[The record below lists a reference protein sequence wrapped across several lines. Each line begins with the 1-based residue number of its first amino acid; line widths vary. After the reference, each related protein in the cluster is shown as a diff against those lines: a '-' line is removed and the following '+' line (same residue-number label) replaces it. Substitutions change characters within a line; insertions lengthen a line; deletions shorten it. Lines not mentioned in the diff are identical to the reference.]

1 MHELI
6 DQLFSH
12 IRAAWR
18 YRWYAVVV
26 SWIVAIAGWIVVHQM
41 PNRYEASARVYVDT
55 QSVLRPLLAG
65 LAVQPNVG
73 QIVNMMSRTLISRPN
88 LEKVIGMADI
98 DIRLKSPE
106 AKEGMISRLNKE
118 VTMKSGGAENLYII
132 SYTDN
137 HPQEA
142 KRIVQSLLTIFV
154 EGNLGNSRKD
164 SDSARRFI
172 NEQLAAY
179 SEKLVAAEQAV
190 AEFKRKNVDK
200 MGSEGQTYYARLSEA
215 QSVLNQASL
224 SLREAT
230 NSRDAIKKQLSSV
243 DEAPPSLIPDQ
254 PGAGDFVYANPEL
267 DARIQELQ
275 KQLDGLQL
283 RYTDTH
289 PDIVAI
295 NRSIKQLKDQRDRD
309 KEQKEKEAKSKKPS
323 AVKAAAAQNPVI
335 QQLTVSLAA
344 ADANVAS
351 MSVRVAEYEKRFNA
365 LRAAANAIPQVDAEF
380 TQLTRDYEVNKKNYE
395 SLLARRESASIT
407 GDMEANNT
415 VMNFRVIDP
424 PQVPSSPSAP
434 NRPALVSMVLL
445 GALAAGI
452 AFAFLMSQIRPTI
465 GDERKLRLVAGLP
478 VFGTVIMAW
487 TPAQMRR
494 RKRGVIALVAAFL
507 GLLSVYATILGLLMF
522 TAARA

>member
-12 IRAAWR
+12 IRAVWR
-18 YRWYAVVV
+18 YRWYAALVAWV
-26 SWIVAIAGWIVVHQM
+26 VAIAGWIIVHQL

-106 AKEGMISRLNKE
+106 AKEAMIARLNKE
-118 VTMKSGGAENLYII
+118 VVMKSGGADNLYII

-200 MGSEGQTYYARLSEA
+200 MGSEGQTYYVRLSEA
-215 QSVLNQASL
+215 QAALNQASL

-230 NSRDAIKKQLSSV
+230 NSRDAIKKQLAAV
-243 DEAPPSLIPDQ
+243 DETPPSLLPDQ
-254 PGAGDFVYANPEL
+254 PTALEYSNPEL

-295 NRSIKQLKDQRDRD
+295 NRSLKQLKDQRDRD
-309 KEQKEKEAKSKKPS
+309 KEQKEKEAKNKKVVPG
-323 AVKAAAAQNPVI
+323 KTPQNPVI

-351 MSVRVAEYEKRFNA
+351 MSVRMTEYEKRFNA

-395 SLLARRESASIT
+395 SLLARRESAAIT

-424 PQVPSSPSAP
+424 PQVPSAPSAP

-445 GALAAGI
+445 GAIVAGLF
-452 AFAFLMSQIRPTI
+452 FAFLMSQIRPTI

-494 RKRGVIALVAAFL
+494 RKRGVIALIAAFL
-507 GLLSVYATILGLLMF
+507 GLLSVYATILGLLLF

>member
-1 MHELI
+1 MHELV
-6 DQLFSH
+6 DQLLSH
-12 IRAAWR
+12 IRAIWR
-18 YRWYAVVV
+18 YRWYAALVA
-26 SWIVAIAGWIVVHQM
+26 WIVAIGGWIIVHQL

-98 DIRLKSPE
+98 DIRLKSAE
-106 AKEGMISRLNKE
+106 AKEAMIARLNKE
-118 VTMKSGGAENLYII
+118 VVMKSGGADNLYII

-142 KRIVQSLLTIFV
+142 KRVVQSLLTIFV

-200 MGSEGQTYYARLSEA
+200 MGAEGQTYYARLAEA
-215 QSVLNQASL
+215 QTALAQASL
-224 SLREAT
+224 GLREAT
-230 NSRDAIKKQLSSV
+230 NSRDAIKKQLAGDV
-243 DEAPPSLIPDQ
+243 PTLLVEQ
-254 PGAGDFVYANPEL
+254 PGTLAEVGTPEI

-289 PDIVAI
+289 PDIVAL
-295 NRSIKQLKDQRDRD
+295 NRSIRQL
-309 KEQKEKEAKSKKPS
+309 KEQKAQEVKTRKPPP
-323 AVKAAAAQNPVI
+323 AAPQQQSPVF

-344 ADANVAS
+344 AEANVAS

-365 LRAAANAIPQVDAEF
+365 LKAAANAIPQVDAEF
-380 TQLTRDYEVNKKNYE
+380 TQLTRDYDVNRKNYE
-395 SLLARRESASIT
+395 SLLARRESAAIT

-424 PQVPSSPSAP
+424 PQVPSAPSAP

-445 GALAAGI
+445 GALIAGVL
-452 AFAFLMSQIRPTI
+452 FAFLMSQIRPTI

-487 TPAQMRR
+487 TPAQTRR
-494 RKRGVIALVAAFL
+494 RKRGVIALVATLL
-507 GLLSVYATILGLLMF
+507 GLLSVYATILGLLLF